1 VLLLSLIGNAF
12 NILNANPFFKDL
24 TAGLI
29 IVAAVAL
36 SAAGDAEPSLR
47 GANGRIQEIVGP
59 RTWPLDSLATLAM
72 TASHVRSDA
81 SSNNALRP

>member
-1 VLLLSLIGNAF
+1 VLLLSLTGNAF

-36 SAAGDAEPSLR
+36 SAAGR
-47 GANGRIQEIVGP
+47 R
-59 RTWPLDSLATLAM
+59 R
-72 TASHVRSDA
+72 
-81 SSNNALRP
+81 